1 MIHAQRGMMREH
13 NENQPRIL
21 PTQTAHSWGD
31 DPRGYFTLT
40 MKPLHILVFLLP
52 VILYYEAG
60 LLGWFGF
67 ESTSSTLEA
76 HQLLSRFFQVFGVFG
91 LHLPA
96 LALVVTLLLQHLFN
110 RDPMRI
116 KPMFLLA
123 MIAESAFLTGPLIV
137 LSMVLSP
144 TLGAAEP
151 IAALQ
156 AVANG
161 SEAQVFSASFQQRL
175 MIAIGAGLY
184 EEMLFRLV
192 LITMLHFMITDV
204 LGFKDRFGK
213 TAAVIGAALAFTLI
227 HDQIRMST
235 GEINFRLALF
245 ILISGIYLG
254 TLFLVRGF
262 GIAVGVHLMWD
273 LLAVV
278 ILPGFRGE

>member
-1 MIHAQRGMMREH
+1 MRKQ

-31 DPRGYFTLT
+31 DPRGYLTLT

-52 VILYYEAG
+52 VIIYYEVG
-60 LLGWFGF
+60 LLGWMGF
-67 ESTSSTLEA
+67 QSTSSTLEA

-96 LALVVTLLLQHLFN
+96 LALVVTLLLQHFFN
-110 RDPMRI
+110 RDPFRI

-144 TLGAAEP
+144 TLGTAEP

-156 AVANG
+156 AVTNG
-161 SEAQVFSASFQQRL
+161 SEAQVFSASFQERL

-192 LITMLHFMITDV
+192 LITMLHFLITDV
-204 LGFKDRFGK
+204 LGFKDRLGK
-213 TAAVIGAALAFTLI
+213 TIAVFGAALAFTLI

-235 GEINFRLALF
+235 GDINFRLALF

>member
-1 MIHAQRGMMREH
+1 MASKKNNKPMV
-13 NENQPRIL
+13 L
-21 PTQTAHSWGD
+21 PTQTAHTWGD

-52 VILYYEAG
+52 VIIYYEIG
-60 LLGWFGF
+60 LLGWIGIQ
-67 ESTSSTLEA
+67 STSSTLEA

-96 LALVVTLLLQHLFN
+96 IALVLTLLLQHFFN
-110 RDPMRI
+110 RDPLRI

-137 LSMVLSP
+137 LTMVLSP
-144 TLGAAEP
+144 TAGGQSP

-156 AVANG
+156 AVATDAG
-161 SEAQVFSASFQQRL
+161 VFSADFQHRL

-192 LITMLHFMITDV
+192 LITMLHFLITDV
-204 LGFKDRFGK
+204 LGFRDRAGRVL
-213 TAAVIGAALAFTLI
+213 AVIGAALAFTLI
-227 HDQIRMST
+227 HDQIRLAT
-235 GEINFRLALF
+235 GGINLRLALF

-278 ILPGFRGE
+278 ILPGFRGER

>member
-1 MIHAQRGMMREH
+1 MAQRNEH
-13 NENQPRIL
+13 QPKIL
-21 PTQTAHSWGD
+21 PTQTAHAWGD

-40 MKPLHILVFLLP
+40 TKPLHILVFLLP
-52 VILYYEAG
+52 VILYYEIG
-60 LLGWFGF
+60 LLGWIGIQ
-67 ESTSSTLEA
+67 STSSTLEA

-96 LALVVTLLLQHLFN
+96 LALVLTLLLQHFFN
-110 RDPMRI
+110 RDPLRI

-123 MIAESAFLTGPLIV
+123 MIAESAFLTGPLII

-144 TLGAAEP
+144 TAGTAEP
-151 IAALQ
+151 VAALQ
-156 AVANG
+156 AAATDPG
-161 SEAQVFSASFQQRL
+161 IQVFTADFQHRL

-192 LITMLHFMITDV
+192 LITMLHFLITDV
-204 LGFKDRFGK
+204 LGFKDRLGK
-213 TAAVIGAALAFTLI
+213 MAAVFGAALAFTLI
-227 HDQIRMST
+227 HDQIRMAT
-235 GEINFRLALF
+235 GELNLRLAMF

-262 GIAVGVHLMWD
+262 GLAVGVHLMWD

-278 ILPGFRGE
+278 ILPGFRGD